1 MGNGSGTA
9 QLTFGSTVFN
19 FNIQVAP
26 NAQVFNLVD
35 STDARNYEEGSAIR
49 Q

>member
-1 MGNGSGTA
+1 M
-9 QLTFGSTVFN
+9 FN

-35 STDARNYEEGSAIR
+35 PTDARNYEEGSGIR
-49 Q
+49 QSLRDRAES

>member
-26 NAQVFNLVD
+26 NAQVFNRGGFGHPPI
-35 STDARNYEEGSAIR
+35 ARDKAES
-49 Q
+49 